1 MPWLSAGSVSSDVQD
16 SVLYSDGVTDLH
28 LLIPKDPPLNERHPK
43 AKDVSFDMCQY
54 GVGQGIDTGISE
66 LTSLTLSDSA
76 QGAATTAP

>member
-28 LLIPKDPPLNERHPK
+28 LLIRKDPPLDERHPK
-43 AKDVSFDMCQY
+43 AKDVSFDICQY
-54 GVGQGIDTGISE
+54 GVGHGIDISE
-66 LTSLTLSDSA
+66 LTSSA